1 MGRLHARSPSS
12 LMVILSMPLLV
23 VMLKTIPANLLVQTL
38 NFCQVEQLELSN
50 HMAKKTPCVCEPI
63 LFSNV
68 VLQVIVLN

>member
-1 MGRLHARSPSS
+1 
-12 LMVILSMPLLV
+12 

-38 NFCQVEQLELSN
+38 KFRQVEQLELSN

-68 VLQVIVLN
+68 VLQVSVLN